1 MASRLKRTFFGLR
14 TLFLSLALFLGDV
27 AVQAQEAAVAPPSAH
42 SKPATDAEFIA
53 AADEVL
59 GQMSQITGLK
69 LRTPLKRSLR
79 SREEIRAYVVKQMN
93 EDKNT
98 AERYA
103 DQRSAEAFG
112 LLPKGFDLDS
122 FMVNV
127 LTEQVEGLYDP
138 ATHEFYIADWSP
150 LADQRMVMAHELTH
164 ALEDQ
169 HFQIEAWVKAARPN
183 EDAELARDSVLEG
196 SAMAA
201 MVDYL
206 MLGTGRSLK
215 DVPDFD
221 PGMLIGDLGSTPTLQ
236 KAPPFL
242 KDALIFPYLGGLNF
256 SAAVMKN
263 TGWAA
268 LPGLFEKPPVSTQ
281 QILHPA
287 LYRSGKTP
295 TSVALPPLEKLLGGN
310 WSKLDENIMGEFGW
324 KEVLKQ
330 FLDDDRAKTLAAA
343 WDGDRYIVFEQKQ
356 TKKLILVT
364 RLHLDSEEHAARFF
378 GQYSEALE
386 KKYSERSNLL
396 RRPNFF
402 SFDTPEGGVFLDC
415 LGDECVIM
423 EGTTRNIF
431 DAFAKALNWPLA
443 PRPPEK
449 LGSVPAKTAMI
460 SRSGENIVAA
470 GGAGLSSQ
478 LPTELYAL
486 TRHAERQEASN
497 RLFASNLLESS
508 AGPRHI
514 QQSASQALSRC
525 ARPPVCGLGGDRTLR
540 LHDSAPPS
548 NHRYIGTAC
557 HRGPVRADGQG
568 SGCYRTSPEAHPWN
582 PLALLRHRG
591 CEAREGGPR

>member
-1 MASRLKRTFFGLR
+1 LR
-14 TLFLSLALFLGDV
+14 ALFLSFGILLGGI
-27 AVQAQEAAVAPPSAH
+27 AVHAQQAAVAPPSADA
-42 SKPATDAEFIA
+42 KPATDADFIA

-69 LRTPLKRSLR
+69 LVTPLKKSLR
-79 SREEIRAYVVKQMN
+79 SREEIRAYVIKQMD
-93 EDKNT
+93 EEKNP

-103 DQRSAEAFG
+103 GERSAEAFG
-112 LLPKGFDLDS
+112 LLPKGFDLDA

-138 ATHEFYIADWSP
+138 KTREFYIADWSP

-183 EDAELARDSVLEG
+183 EDAELARDAVLEG

-215 DVPDFD
+215 DLPEFD
-221 PGMLIGDLGSTPTLQ
+221 PSMLIGDLGSTPTLQ

-242 KDALIFPYLGGLNF
+242 KDALIFPYLGGLTF

-263 TGWAA
+263 SGWSA
-268 LPGLFEKPPVSTQ
+268 LPALFEKPPVSTQ
-281 QILHPA
+281 QILHPG

-295 TSVALPPLEKLLGGN
+295 VSVALPRLEKVFGDN

-343 WDGDRYIVFEQKQ
+343 WDGDRYLLYEQKQ

-364 RLHLDSEEHAARFF
+364 RLHLNSEDRAARFF

-402 SFDTPEGGVFLDC
+402 SLDTPDGGVFLDC
-415 LGDECVIM
+415 LGDECVTM
-423 EGTTRNIF
+423 EGATRVIF
-431 DAFAKALNWPLA
+431 DGFTKALNWPLA
-443 PRPPEK
+443 PQPPERPGAVLK
-449 LGSVPAKTAMI
+449 KTAVI
-460 SRSGENIVAA
+460 FSPAA
-470 GGAGLSSQ
+470 RPAAEIFS
-478 LPTELYAL
+478 PAAL
-486 TRHAERQEASN
+486 TV
-497 RLFASNLLESS
+497 
-508 AGPRHI
+508 P
-514 QQSASQALSRC
+514 
-525 ARPPVCGLGGDRTLR
+525 
-540 LHDSAPPS
+540 
-548 NHRYIGTAC
+548 
-557 HRGPVRADGQG
+557 
-568 SGCYRTSPEAHPWN
+568 
-582 PLALLRHRG
+582 
-591 CEAREGGPR
+591 

>member
-1 MASRLKRTFFGLR
+1 MSPVLYAAFFSDSCRGAIYCGRSCMTAQSGFCYSENDMASHWKHFSFGLR
-14 TLFLSLALFLGDV
+14 SLFLSLALLLGGTPV
-27 AVQAQEAAVAPPSAH
+27 HAQQAAVAPAPAD
-42 SKPATDAEFIA
+42 SKPASDADFIA

-69 LRTPLKRSLR
+69 LLTPLKKSLR
-79 SREEIRAYVVKQMN
+79 SREEIRAYVIKQMN
-93 EDKNT
+93 EDKNP

-127 LTEQVEGLYDP
+127 LTEQIEGLYDP
-138 ATHEFYIADWSP
+138 TAREFYIADWSP

-169 HFQIEAWVKAARPN
+169 HFQIETWLKAARPN
-183 EDAELARDSVLEG
+183 EDAELARDAVLEG

-206 MLGTGRSLK
+206 MVGTGRSLK

-242 KDALIFPYLGGLNF
+242 KDALIFPYLGGLTF

-287 LYRSGKTP
+287 LYRSGKTSS
-295 TSVALPPLEKLLGGN
+295 SVTLPPLEKLLGDN

-356 TKKLILVT
+356 TKKLILVA

-415 LGDECVIM
+415 LGDECVTM
-423 EGTTRNIF
+423 EGATRNIF
-431 DAFAKALNWPLA
+431 DGFTKALNWPLA
-443 PRPPEK
+443 PQP
-449 LGSVPAKTAMI
+449 
-460 SRSGENIVAA
+460 
-470 GGAGLSSQ
+470 
-478 LPTELYAL
+478 
-486 TRHAERQEASN
+486 AERPGAAPKRTAVIFSP
-497 RLFASNLLESS
+497 A
-508 AGPRHI
+508 
-514 QQSASQALSRC
+514 
-525 ARPPVCGLGGDRTLR
+525 ARPAAKAFSPAAQT
-540 LHDSAPPS
+540 AP
-548 NHRYIGTAC
+548 
-557 HRGPVRADGQG
+557 
-568 SGCYRTSPEAHPWN
+568 
-582 PLALLRHRG
+582 
-591 CEAREGGPR
+591 